1 MKRDQPQNGQERGI
15 LLKMTPRVA
24 ATIVDTRS
32 EFAGDILPLANHHY
46 AAAANDP
53 GSRETNIE
61 ES

>member
-1 MKRDQPQNGQERGI
+1 M
-15 LLKMTPRVA
+15 MPRVV
-24 ATIVDTRS
+24 ATIVDMRS
-32 EFAGDILPLANHHY
+32 EFAGDILPLPNHQY